1 MVVYSFETNKNT
13 MIIYSLSVRAL
24 EVIFIPEQ
32 PQIQPAKWPDLPS
45 ILLIAGLLVAAGS
58 IAFTFETETRWIGHA
73 VTSIIGMIFM
83 VVVILTGAVQKGR
96 IQTIRLHQVFRYH
109 KMASMWFSLFVIGTF
124 VLGLLTTLEHGE
136 PLLQS
141 PHGIVGLTLFLM
153 AVIQLVPSLLIKQRD
168 RIRALHM
175 VVGYTIVPVFI
186 LQTVLGLYAAGI
198 LGRSAV

>member
-1 MVVYSFETNKNT
+1 M
-13 MIIYSLSVRAL
+13 
-24 EVIFIPEQ
+24 
-32 PQIQPAKWPDLPS
+32 
-45 ILLIAGLLVAAGS
+45 
-58 IAFTFETETRWIGHA
+58 
-73 VTSIIGMIFM
+73 
-83 VVVILTGAVQKGR
+83 
-96 IQTIRLHQVFRYH
+96 
-109 KMASMWFSLFVIGTF
+109 MASMWFSLFVIGTF